1 MQETCKRW
9 GFHLWVRKIPWRRK
23 WQPPPDSC
31 LGIPHTEEPG
41 GPQGHRVR
49 QDWSNLARTTRGS
62 IRVKDGCPEKKIFC
76 CLLNSSNPWIA
87 EMWHFEREKGAM
99 KGTRRQS
106 RRQLVGAPG
115 TLDSPLPICSPWPS
129 FSSLCSVLGP
139 WGGQVPFLQGW
150 EPAAGENHKS
160 PVQCSLALQG
170 KELRDFNNYSNFP
183 ESIL

>member
-87 EMWHFEREKGAM
+87 ENVALWKGKGGHERNPSTVPKTTCRGSRNPGLPASYLFPMTVILQFVFCVGPLRWAGAVSAGLGTCCWG
-99 KGTRRQS
+99 KSQESRPVLFSTSGTR
-106 RRQLVGAPG
+106 
-115 TLDSPLPICSPWPS
+115 T
-129 FSSLCSVLGP
+129 
-139 WGGQVPFLQGW
+139 
-150 EPAAGENHKS
+150 
-160 PVQCSLALQG
+160 
-170 KELRDFNNYSNFP
+170 
-183 ESIL
+183 